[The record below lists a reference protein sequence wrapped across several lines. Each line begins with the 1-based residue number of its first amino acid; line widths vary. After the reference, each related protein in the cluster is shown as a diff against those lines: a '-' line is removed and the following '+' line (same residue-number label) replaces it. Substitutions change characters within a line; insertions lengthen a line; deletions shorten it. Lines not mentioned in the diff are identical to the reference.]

1 VKVNLKA
8 YFHFWRQEREKEQ
21 RGEKSFGPFRVL
33 WTTRSQARMEN
44 LRQYSLAL
52 NNGKGTALHWFT
64 TEDSYTDPRR
74 FFEPIWKLGRAG
86 DDEFHGLLESRT
98 Q

>member
-1 VKVNLKA
+1 
-8 YFHFWRQEREKEQ
+8 
-21 RGEKSFGPFRVL
+21 
-33 WTTRSQARMEN
+33 M
-44 LRQYSLAL
+44 AL

-64 TEDSYTDPRR
+64 TEDSYRDSRH

-86 DDEFHGLLESRT
+86 DEGFHSLLESRT